1 MRAHAFDVGVLGAG
15 PVGLIAAL
23 EFSQRCSTVLVVD
36 RTPEMGPMTRLEAVP
51 AALVRLLLEFGIDPV
66 AVGVDQL
73 FDQRHI
79 AWEQNDPQTLPTP
92 RIAHVEHRALSRSL
106 FAIAQ
111 NCRRLSIIVESTQP
125 LLQQGLYRGRAWCA
139 RRVIDATGRR
149 AITALRRIHPPKPWV
164 ARVYSARRSA
174 SGADGSLR
182 IAALPFGYV
191 YRLGSTKYDTIGVVG
206 RGRSL
211 GGGPDTLERALVDAG
226 AAWILEGLPR
236 MESMRAHAAHPASV
250 QWTDNPRVTAIGDAA
265 LSRDILASQGLA
277 TGISDALY
285 AAAAAG
291 PEALRLFASHQQQQ
305 RNAHLTALLEQI
317 AKCRFRDEPV
327 WRDYRAFI
335 TRHVRTKTSFRTV
348 ALVDGR
354 IVDMSRQ
361 PGPRRTAEA
370 SEARASIARWV
381 VVDQGHSSDHLPR
394 TRNTP

>member
-1 MRAHAFDVGVLGAG
+1 MRAHAFDVAVLGAG
-15 PVGLIAAL
+15 PVGLVAAL

-36 RTPEMGPMTRLEAVP
+36 RAPTQGPMARLEAVP
-51 AALVRLLLEFGIDPV
+51 VTLVRLLLQFGIDPV
-66 AVGVDQL
+66 AIGVDRL

-79 AWEQNDPQTLPTP
+79 AWERNDPQTLPSP
-92 RIAHVEHRALSRSL
+92 QIAHVEHRALSRSL
-106 FAIAQ
+106 FSIAQ
-111 NCRRLSIIVESTQP
+111 NCRRLSLIVESTRP
-125 LLQQGLYRGRAWCA
+125 LLQQGLYRGRAWRA

-149 AITALRRIHPPKPWV
+149 AITAVRRIHPPKPWV
-164 ARVYSARRSA
+164 ARICSARRSA
-174 SGADGSLR
+174 SSTDGSLR

-211 GGGPDTLERALVDAG
+211 GGAPDMLERALQDAG
-226 AAWILEGLPR
+226 AAWILEGLPH

-250 QWTDNPRVTAIGDAA
+250 QWTDNSRVTAIGDAA

-285 AAAAAG
+285 AAAAVE
-291 PEALRLFASHQQQQ
+291 PEALRLFGAHQREQ

-327 WRDYRAFI
+327 WRDYHAFI
-335 TRHVRTKTSFRTV
+335 ARHVGTRTSFRTV

-354 IVDMSRQ
+354 IVDLSRR
-361 PGPRRTAEA
+361 PGPWRTPDAR
-370 SEARASIARWV
+370 EARASIAR
-381 VVDQGHSSDHLPR
+381 
-394 TRNTP
+394 